1 MRTTLSALFVVVV
14 VLLWAVTALAA
25 TAIWRAVDRGQ
36 RPTSDLAGALSGLA
50 ACSAG
55 VVVVFT
61 AGAV

>member
-1 MRTTLSALFVVVV
+1 MRTTTSALFVLVVV
-14 VLLWAVTALAA
+14 LWAVTALAA

-36 RPTSDLAGALSGLA
+36 RPPSDLAGALGGLA

-55 VVVVFT
+55 VVVVFS

>member
-1 MRTTLSALFVVVV
+1 MRTTLSALFVVV

-25 TAIWRAVDRGQ
+25 SAIWRAVDRGQ

-55 VVVVFT
+55 VVVVFS